1 MPAENPTKAPVRK
14 TTRTLLIFAPPEFG
28 LARLWIWWQSRLVA
42 ASLAPGFL
50 VAAPSMRCPF
60 FNHTLVLL
68 IDHGDEGSFGFVLNR
83 MTDLAIEDV
92 FNEVGVSSEA
102 ASAVR
107 APVMLGGPVSPE
119 SGWILYD
126 AEGIPQPSSGRT
138 IAVGQRIA
146 CSASVELLERIA
158 RGDGPDTCAMIL
170 GYSGVGA
177 GPTRERDE
185 AGFVDS
191 GGSRLRPGV
200 RHTDREPLGSSVGD
214 ARHRPGPDFIDNQI
228 ASA

>member
-1 MPAENPTKAPVRK
+1 MPAENPANAPARK
-14 TTRTLLIFAPPEFG
+14 TARTLLIFAPPEFG
-28 LARLWIWWQSRLVA
+28 LATFSVWWHSRLVA

-68 IDHGDEGSFGFVLNR
+68 IDHGDEGSFGFVVNR
-83 MTDLAIEDV
+83 MTELEIEDV
-92 FNEVGVSSEA
+92 FNEVGVAGDA
-102 ASAVR
+102 AGTVR

-126 AEGIPQPSSGRT
+126 PEGVPQPSSGQT

-146 CSASVELLERIA
+146 CSASLELLERIA
-158 RGDGPDTCAMIL
+158 RGDGPDTCAMML
-170 GYSGVGA
+170 GYA
-177 GPTRERDE
+177 GWGEGQLESEMKQGSWIPVDLDYSLVFDTPVEQRWE
-185 AGFVDS
+185 AA
-191 GGSRLRPGV
+191 LA
-200 RHTDREPLGSSVGD
+200 TLGID
-214 ARHRPGPDFIDNQI
+214 PARVIDNQI

>member
-1 MPAENPTKAPVRK
+1 MRK
-14 TTRTLLIFAPPEFG
+14 TTRTWLIFGPPDFG

-42 ASLAPGFL
+42 ASLAPGFI

-83 MTDLAIEDV
+83 MTDLDIEDV
-92 FNEVGVSSEA
+92 FKEVGVSGEA
-102 ASAVR
+102 ATSVR

-126 AEGIPQPSSGRT
+126 PEGVPQPSSGQT

-146 CSASVELLERIA
+146 CSASIELLERIA
-158 RGDGPDTCAMIL
+158 RGDGPDTCAMML
-170 GYSGVGA
+170 GYA
-177 GPTRERDE
+177 GWGEGQLESEMKQGSWIPVDLEYDLVFDTPIEDRWE
-185 AGFVDS
+185 AALATLGIDPA
-191 GGSRLRPGV
+191 RL
-200 RHTDREPLGSSVGD
+200 
-214 ARHRPGPDFIDNQI
+214 IDNQI

>member
-1 MPAENPTKAPVRK
+1 MPAEKPTKAPVRK
-14 TTRTLLIFAPPEFG
+14 NARTLLTFAAPDFG
-28 LARLWIWWQSRLVA
+28 LARLRIWWQSRLVV

-83 MTDLAIEDV
+83 VTDLDIGDV
-92 FNEVGVSSEA
+92 FNEVGVSGEA
-102 ASAVR
+102 ASTVH

-126 AEGIPQPSSGRT
+126 PEGVPQPSSGRT

-146 CSASVELLERIA
+146 CSASLELLERIA
-158 RGDGPDTCAMIL
+158 RGDGPDTCAMML
-170 GYSGVGA
+170 GYSGWGE
-177 GPTRERDE
+177 GQLESE
-185 AGFVDS
+185 MK
-191 GGSRLRPGV
+191 
-200 RHTDREPLGSSVGD
+200 LGSWIPVDLDYSLVFDTPVEQRWEAAFATLGID
-214 ARHRPGPDFIDNQI
+214 PARVIDNQI